1 MFGLFRRI
9 LEAVKPQQQTRWQEA
24 AKSTNVQGIRD
35 SARRIEKIRAICDL
49 GKMHARAMRDSSLKP
64 TLLASEQRNYEMY
77 KHDAILSAGRL
88 TDKTLRDSSLRL
100 VIDLCVYGGD
110 DSEAKHLLS
119 AVEADS
125 IRREILE
132 EHPRLASYT
141 LITRRPPERR

>member
-9 LEAVKPQQQTRWQEA
+9 LEAVTPQQQKRQEA
-24 AKSTNVQGIRD
+24 AKTTNDQGIRD
-35 SARRIEKIRAICDL
+35 AARRIEKIKAICDL
-49 GKMHARAMRDSSLKP
+49 GKMHARAMRDSSLEP
-64 TLLASEQRNYEMY
+64 DLLASEQRNYEMY

-100 VIDLCVYGGD
+100 VINLCVYGGD

-119 AVEADS
+119 SVEGDS
-125 IRREILE
+125 IKREILE
-132 EHPRLASYT
+132 EHPRLALHA